1 MGKHTVVYPSQGMPL
16 RDEVQQTVD
25 TCSNCVTPQR
35 IVLNE
40 KVQLQRVTYYM
51 IPFMLYS

>member
-1 MGKHTVVYPSQGMPL
+1 MGKHTVVHPSQGMPL
-16 RDEVQQTVD
+16 RDEVEQTVD

-40 KVQLQRVTYYM
+40 KVQLQRATYYM